1 MYSLETGSYSERE
14 VLKALRSHRTV
25 SYRYELLDK
34 NDRPIGDVTASG
46 SISFDSNSAI
56 KRVASLSI
64 AEGKEVDYL
73 SDRIKPYMRLKVAG
87 KMLEFPM
94 GVFLMSSPSR
104 QADAISIS
112 KNVECYDKTQILSD
126 DKFDTRHLI
135 RAGENYINAVATII
149 ASAGITNY
157 RLEASPLILRTDIE
171 FALGTSKLLAI
182 NQLLKAI
189 NYNEL
194 WADSYGCIRATQ
206 YQQPEGRKI
215 DIYYVP
221 GKESIVVPG
230 GEELL
235 DTFQAPNKIIRY
247 LENAESEC
255 IKAMVINS
263 DPASKLSTVSR
274 GRTIVDIEAVDDI
287 ADQATLEAYTQ
298 RVAAE
303 KKIYQQ
309 VIFSSAVMP
318 HHEFLDCLYLRNK
331 ELDVSGKFIETA
343 WSIDMSVGGTMT
355 HTCRKAVSI

>member
-157 RLEASPLILRTDIE
+157 RLEASPLTLRTDIE

>member
-1 MYSLETGSYSERE
+1 MYSLETENYSAKE
-14 VLKALRSHRTV
+14 VLKALRTHRTV

-46 SISFDSNSAI
+46 SISFDSASAI
-56 KRVASLSI
+56 KRVASLSVK
-64 AEGKEVDYL
+64 EEKEVDYL

-87 KMLEFPM
+87 KMLEFPL

-104 QADAISIS
+104 RADAVTIS
-112 KNVECYDKTQILSD
+112 KKVECYDKTQILSD

-135 RAGENYINAVATII
+135 RAGENYINAAASII

-157 RLEASPLILRTDIE
+157 RLDACTLTLRTDIE
-171 FALGTSKLLAI
+171 FALGTSKLSAI

-206 YQQPEGRKI
+206 YQPPEGKKI

-221 GKESIVVPG
+221 GKESIVIPG

-235 DTFQAPNKIIRY
+235 DTFQAPNKIVRY

-255 IKAMVINS
+255 LKAIVTNS

-274 GRTIVDIEAVDDI
+274 GRVIVDTAPVNDI

-309 VIFSSAVMP
+309 VVFQSAVMP
-318 HHEFLDCLYLRNK
+318 HHEFLDCLYLKNK
-331 ELDVSGKFIETA
+331 ELGVTGKFIETA
-343 WSIDMSVGGTMT
+343 WSINMSVGSTMT

>member
-1 MYSLETGSYSERE
+1 MYSLETGNYSERE

-157 RLEASPLILRTDIE
+157 RLEASPLTLRTDIE

-194 WADSYGCIRATQ
+194 WADSYGCIRATR

-309 VIFSSAVMP
+309 VIFRSAVMP

>member
-1 MYSLETGSYSERE
+1 MYSLETGNYSERE

-157 RLEASPLILRTDIE
+157 RLEASPLTLRTDIE

-194 WADSYGCIRATQ
+194 WADSYGCIRSTQ

-263 DPASKLSTVSR
+263 DPASKLSTASR

>member
-1 MYSLETGSYSERE
+1 MYSLETENYSERE

-64 AEGKEVDYL
+64 TEGKEVDYL

-157 RLEASPLILRTDIE
+157 RLEASSLTLRTDIE

>member
-1 MYSLETGSYSERE
+1 MYNLETEGYTSKEI
-14 VLKALRSHRTV
+14 LKAFRTHRTI

-46 SISFDSNSAI
+46 SINFDSSSAI
-56 KRVASLSI
+56 KRVASLNI
-64 AEGKEVDYL
+64 KEEKEVDYL
-73 SDRIKPYMRLKVAG
+73 SDRIKPYMRLKVG
-87 KMLEFPM
+87 EKVLEFPM

-104 QADAISIS
+104 HASGVSVS
-112 KNVECYDKTQILSD
+112 KSVECYDKTQILSD

-157 RLEASPLILRTDIE
+157 RLDASPLVLRTDIE
-171 FALGTSKLLAI
+171 FALGTSKLSAI

-194 WADSYGCIRATQ
+194 WADSYGSIRATK
-206 YQQPEGRKI
+206 YQPAEGRKI

-221 GKESIVVPG
+221 GQESIVIPG

-235 DTFQAPNKIIRY
+235 DVFQAPNKIVRY

-255 IKAMVINS
+255 LKATVINS

-274 GRTIVDIEAVDDI
+274 GRVIVDIDSVDDI

-298 RVAAE
+298 RIAAE

-309 VIFSSAVMP
+309 VVFNTAVMP

-343 WSIDMSVGGTMT
+343 WSINMTVGGTMS

>member
-1 MYSLETGSYSERE
+1 MYSLENGGYTEKQ
-14 VLKALRSHRTV
+14 VLKAFRKDRTV

-34 NDRPIGDVTASG
+34 HDRPIGDVTATG
-46 SISFDSNSAI
+46 TISFDSTSAI
-56 KRVASLSI
+56 KRVASLNI
-64 AEGKEVDYL
+64 KEENEVDYL
-73 SDRIKPYMRLKVAG
+73 SDRIKPYMRLKMAD
-87 KMLEFPM
+87 KYLEFPL

-104 QADAISIS
+104 RADSVTKS
-112 KNVECYDKTQILSD
+112 KNVECYDKTQILLD
-126 DKFDTRHLI
+126 DKFSTRHLV
-135 RAGENYINAVATII
+135 RAGENYINVVTTII
-149 ASAGITNY
+149 ASAGIKNY
-157 RLEASPLILRTDIE
+157 RLDACPLTLRTDIE
-171 FALGTSKLLAI
+171 FSVGISKLSAI

-194 WADSYGCIRATQ
+194 WVDSYGCVRATK
-206 YQQPEGRKI
+206 YQQSEGRKI

-221 GKESIVVPG
+221 GKESITIPG

-235 DTFQAPNKIIRY
+235 DTFQTPNKIVRY
-247 LENAESEC
+247 LENAELEC
-255 IKAMVINS
+255 LKATVENT

-274 GRTIVDIEAVDDI
+274 GRTIVDIEPVNDI

-298 RVAAE
+298 RIAAE

-309 VIFSSAVMP
+309 VIFNSAVMP

-343 WSIDMSVGGTMT
+343 WSIDMRVGGIMT